1 MNSLSVFCH
10 PHRFV
15 YRHAA
20 TTTHRESL
28 QQPFVDLSSLYG
40 STHLHVPIGPHY
52 PFIRHCLVLFAMDL
66 IRREKNRQINVIT
79 CSWKYSSSAPWNYR
93 ILNPVHGDDM
103 HVSRSSMLRSF
114 HARREP
120 SQCSSAPQ
128 TARYVMII
136 FRISRLKLTLLC

>member
-1 MNSLSVFCH
+1 MNSLSVFYH

-20 TTTHRESL
+20 TTTHQESL

-52 PFIRHCLVLFAMDL
+52 PFIRHCLVLFTMGL
-66 IRREKNRQINVIT
+66 IRPASFASEKNRQTNVIT
-79 CSWKYSSSAPWNYR
+79 CSWKYSSSARWNYR
-93 ILNPVHGDDM
+93 ILNPVHGDDT

-114 HARREP
+114 HARTL
-120 SQCSSAPQ
+120 A
-128 TARYVMII
+128 ML
-136 FRISRLKLTLLC
+136 ISTPNGSLCRMGHIQNI